1 MYQLR
6 NRGVK
11 AAAKEIDGLI
21 EMFKLPTAWGT
32 MSKVLGPCH
41 LIDRRQVTCTSQA
54 FGRGV
59 TAIIS

>member
-1 MYQLR
+1 
-6 NRGVK
+6 
-11 AAAKEIDGLI
+11 
-21 EMFKLPTAWGT
+21 

-54 FGRGV
+54 FGGGGGGGGV